1 MLLSLRACLPA
12 TSRPQGKLQVFQ
24 HLSFSEQ
31 ADGFSGP
38 DQGIQ
43 TQDVGCII
51 SSPDVQPSAQQT
63 APATPAAGTLIPPPP
78 PRRPRRP
85 LPTAPPAAVPA
96 LLRAGSLQL
105 LRNMQLPNGV
115 TYHIGTYQDWLT
127 KLQDRLR
134 QLSILFRKLKLVDD
148 KCNENCGGMGLIP
161 VEQLIPYVD
170 EDGWL

>member
-96 LLRAGSLQL
+96 LLRAGSLQVGGG
-105 LRNMQLPNGV
+105 LRGASAAMKPAAPPTAARTEPPPPATYPARRCAAPQRLPER
-115 TYHIGTYQDWLT
+115 IEPPPPT
-127 KLQDRLR
+127 K
-134 QLSILFRKLKLVDD
+134 
-148 KCNENCGGMGLIP
+148 
-161 VEQLIPYVD
+161 
-170 EDGWL
+170 